1 MNTIRMLIAD
11 DNEGIRN
18 SMADYFRHQ
27 EGVTVVATASNGADA
42 YEATLLHKPDVVVL
56 DLVMPIHD
64 GFVYLDKLSGFPGEK
79 PRVIVLSA
87 MGKDDTIARAI
98 DMGASFYML
107 KPFDYG
113 VLHQRVNMLRGESAS
128 ERLSTNWQPA
138 PQPTAERGV
147 TERINE
153 LFLGIGIP
161 SHVKGY
167 DFLKEAVRLVVE
179 NWETIHYITK
189 ELYPTVAR
197 TFDTTPSKVERSI
210 RHAISITWQRNNLE
224 NFRSMLGIPPHEA
237 ARKPSNGEFIA
248 LVADK
253 VRLSKTA

>member
-1 MNTIRMLIAD
+1 MDTIKLLIAD

-18 SMADYFRHQ
+18 SMEDYFRRQ

-42 YEATLLHKPDVVVL
+42 FEATLLHKPDVVVL

-64 GFVYLDKLSGFPGEK
+64 GFVYLDKLAGYQGAK

-107 KPFDYG
+107 KPFDFG
-113 VLHQRVNMLRGESAS
+113 VLHQRVNMLRG
-128 ERLSTNWQPA
+128 LSTAERPAGNWPQPA
-138 PQPTAERGV
+138 PSAVKRDV

-167 DFLKEAVRLVVE
+167 DFLKEAVHLVAE

-189 ELYPTVAR
+189 ELYPAVAR
-197 TFDTTPSKVERSI
+197 TFDTSPSKVERSI

-224 NFRSMLGIPPHEA
+224 NFRAMLGIPAHEA